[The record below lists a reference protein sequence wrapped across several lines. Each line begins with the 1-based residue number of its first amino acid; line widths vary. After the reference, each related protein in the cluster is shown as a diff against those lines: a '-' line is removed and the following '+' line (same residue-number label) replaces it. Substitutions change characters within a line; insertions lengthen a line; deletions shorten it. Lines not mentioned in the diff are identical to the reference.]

1 MLWEISFALVG
12 LSAILSLA
20 LFAFGFF
27 NVNPSR
33 SAPTYF
39 TKQWHLIRLSII
51 LGCLAVVCF
60 IIIEFIEV
68 AEEFLFISLPAGL
81 MSYVIP
87 FIFLF
92 LVCALAL
99 NAYVAARMG
108 VMR

>member
-1 MLWEISFALVG
+1 MLWEISVALAG

-27 NVNPSR
+27 NVNPSQR
-33 SAPTYF
+33 PPAHF
-39 TKQWHLIRLSII
+39 TRQWHLIRLSVI
-51 LGCLAVVCF
+51 LGCLAMLCF

-92 LVCALAL
+92 LACALAL

-108 VMR
+108 VV